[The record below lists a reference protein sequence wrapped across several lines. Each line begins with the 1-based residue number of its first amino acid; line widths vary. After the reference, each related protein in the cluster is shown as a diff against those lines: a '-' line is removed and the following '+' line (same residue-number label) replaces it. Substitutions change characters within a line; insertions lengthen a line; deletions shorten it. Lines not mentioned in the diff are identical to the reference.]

1 MAISI
6 NTVYQKVLALANKE
20 QRGYINPQDFN
31 LFADMAQMEIFEQY
45 FYDLDQF
52 SRTPSNAQK
61 YLDKVEYLKEKIKLF
76 ETYTPNGRVEV
87 LNNAGWIWLNDH
99 SPKRFGTYNIDAKRA
114 GSDLHRLTRVR
125 VNYANAKYAADATL
139 VDRVENTLY
148 DNSILGASNDN
159 SKRTPQYML
168 FESGLNSGRKT
179 PTSSSY
185 APERS
190 RILQIRPAPA
200 RAVFDD
206 EGNNVA
212 ADSIQIFYIRKP
224 LKPNWAYSVV
234 NDIPLYNST
243 NSQDFEIHGSDE
255 SELVYRILA
264 FAGINLQKPGITQVA
279 ASLEAAKV
287 QQEKS

>member
-87 LNNAGWIWLNDH
+87 LNNGGWIWLYDH
-99 SPKRFGTYNIDAKRA
+99 APTRFNLNIDTKRA
-114 GSDLHRLTRVR
+114 GSDLHRLLRVR
-125 VNYANAKYAADATL
+125 VNYAGAKYPIDATL

-148 DNSILGASNDN
+148 DSSIVGASSNN

-168 FESGLNSGRKT
+168 FESGLNSGRKA
-179 PTSSSY
+179 S

-200 RAVFDD
+200 QAVFDD
-206 EGNNVA
+206 EGNNIA

-243 NSQDFEIHGSDE
+243 NSQNFEIHGSDE

>member
-87 LNNAGWIWLNDH
+87 LNNAGWIWLYDH
-99 SPKRFGTYNIDAKRA
+99 APTRFNFNIDTKRA
-114 GSDLHRLTRVR
+114 GSDLHRLLRVG
-125 VNYANAKYAADATL
+125 VNYAGSRYNVDATL

-168 FESGLNSGRKT
+168 FESGLNSNRKA
-179 PTSSSY
+179 S

-200 RAVFDD
+200 KAVFTD
-206 EGNNVA
+206 EGENVA

>member
-76 ETYTPNGRVEV
+76 ETYTPGGRVEV
-87 LNNAGWIWLNDH
+87 INNAGWIWLYDH
-99 SPKRFGTYNIDAKRA
+99 APQRFTNGIDTKRA
-114 GSDLHRLTRVR
+114 GSDLHRLLRVR
-125 VNYANAKYAADATL
+125 LNYSNLQYSVDATL

-148 DNSILGASNDN
+148 DNSIISASNETN
-159 SKRTPQYML
+159 KRAPQYML
-168 FESGLNSGRKT
+168 FESGLNSGRKA
-179 PTSSSY
+179 S

-190 RILQIRPAPA
+190 RILQIRPAPVQ
-200 RAVFDD
+200 AVFDD
-206 EGNNVA
+206 EGDNVA

-264 FAGINLQKPGITQVA
+264 FAGISLQKPGITQVA
-279 ASLEAAKV
+279 ASLESAKI
-287 QQEKS
+287 QQEKL

>member
-76 ETYTPNGRVEV
+76 ETYTPGGRVEV
-87 LNNAGWIWLNDH
+87 INNAGWIWLYDH
-99 SPKRFGTYNIDAKRA
+99 APQRFTNGIDTKRA
-114 GSDLHRLTRVR
+114 GSDLHRLLRVR
-125 VNYANAKYAADATL
+125 VNYSNLQYSVDATL

-148 DNSILGASNDN
+148 DNSIISASNETN
-159 SKRTPQYML
+159 KRAPQYML
-168 FESGLNSGRKT
+168 FESGLNSGRKA
-179 PTSSSY
+179 S

-190 RILQIRPAPA
+190 RILQIRPAPVQ
-200 RAVFDD
+200 AVFDD
-206 EGNNVA
+206 EGDNVA

-264 FAGINLQKPGITQVA
+264 LSGVTIENLN
-279 ASLEAAKV
+279 
-287 QQEKS
+287 

>member
-87 LNNAGWIWLNDH
+87 LNNAGWIWLYDH
-99 SPKRFGTYNIDAKRA
+99 APQRFASNIDIKRA
-114 GSDLHRLTRVR
+114 GSDLHRLLRVR
-125 VNYANAKYAADATL
+125 VNYASSKYPVDATL

-159 SKRTPQYML
+159 GKRTPQYML
-168 FESGLNSGRKT
+168 FESGLNSGRKA
-179 PTSSSY
+179 S

-190 RILQIRPAPA
+190 RVLQIRPSPTQ
-200 RAVFDD
+200 AVFDD

-212 ADSIQIFYIRKP
+212 TDSIQIFYIRKP

-243 NSQDFEIHGSDE
+243 NSQNFEIHGSDE

>member
-76 ETYTPNGRVEV
+76 ETYTASPRVEV
-87 LNNAGWIWLNDH
+87 LNNAGWIWLYDH
-99 SPKRFGTYNIDAKRA
+99 SPKRFGTYNIDTKRA
-114 GSDLHRLTRVR
+114 GSDLHRLLRVR
-125 VNYANAKYAADATL
+125 VNYAGAKYPVDATL

-168 FESGLNSGRKT
+168 FESGLNSGRKA
-179 PTSSSY
+179 S

-190 RILQIRPAPA
+190 RVLQIRPAPA

-206 EGNNVA
+206 QGENVA
-212 ADSIQIFYIRKP
+212 ADKLQIFYIRKP

>member
-76 ETYTPNGRVEV
+76 ETYTASPRVEV
-87 LNNAGWIWLNDH
+87 VNNAGWIWLYDH
-99 SPKRFGTYNIDAKRA
+99 SPKRFNLNIDTKRA
-114 GSDLHRLTRVR
+114 GSDLHRLLRVR
-125 VNYANAKYAADATL
+125 VNYAGAKYPVDATL

-148 DNSILGASNDN
+148 DSSILGASNDN

-168 FESGLNSGRKT
+168 FESGLNSGRKA
-179 PTSSSY
+179 S

-190 RILQIRPAPA
+190 RVLQIRPAPA

-206 EGNNVA
+206 QGENVA
-212 ADSIQIFYIRKP
+212 ADKLQIFYIRKP

-264 FAGINLQKPGITQVA
+264 FAGINLQKPVITQVA